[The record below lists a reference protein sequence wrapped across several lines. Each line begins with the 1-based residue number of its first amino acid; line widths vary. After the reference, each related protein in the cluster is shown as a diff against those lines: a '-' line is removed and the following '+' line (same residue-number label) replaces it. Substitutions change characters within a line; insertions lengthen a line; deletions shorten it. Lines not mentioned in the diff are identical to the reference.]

1 MSGVN
6 TSRELRL
13 GRMFVRLADSLV
25 TGFDVVEMLDAL
37 VTSCVELLD
46 AAAAGLMLSDQRGQL
61 RVMAASSEQTR
72 LMELFELQYDQG
84 PCVDCFRAGQ
94 QLRADSDQEQTDRWP
109 LFAHEVRSRGFG
121 PLYALPL
128 RLRDNTIGA
137 LNIFQLPGSPLPEGD
152 LQIAQALA
160 DVATIAILQY
170 RTIHAGEQLAE
181 QLQTALNSRVAIEQ
195 AKGVVAEFAH
205 VDMARAFEML
215 RHYSRNTQSRLS
227 EVAAAIASGKLAPA
241 AVVSLP

>member
-1 MSGVN
+1 MSDVN

-37 VTSCVELLD
+37 VISCVDLLD
-46 AAAAGLMLSDQRGQL
+46 AGAAGLMLSDQRGQL

-84 PCVDCFRAGQ
+84 PCVDCYRTGQ
-94 QLRADSDQEQTDRWP
+94 PLRADSDQEQAERWP
-109 LFAHEVRSRGFG
+109 LFAVEVRSRGFG

-137 LNIFQLPGSPLPEGD
+137 LNIFQLPGAPLPDGD

-160 DVATIAILQY
+160 DVATIAILQH

-195 AKGVVAEFAH
+195 AKGVLAEFAH

-227 EVAAAIASGKLAPA
+227 EVAAAIASGKLPPETVTA
-241 AVVSLP
+241 LG

>member
-84 PCVDCFRAGQ
+84 PCVDCFRA
-94 QLRADSDQEQTDRWP
+94 DQEQADRWP